1 LRGVASRA
9 SHLPTARGD
18 FTKFTC
24 KQCGFTYEEK
34 IEASHK
40 YDETGKCTECGAT
53 LDDYGELSLQSNE
66 EGEGE
71 ENNQT
76 KTVVNEAAVLEEPS
90 EETPAEG
97 EPVS

>member
-1 LRGVASRA
+1 MYQRLR
-9 SHLPTARGD
+9 D
-18 FTKFTC
+18 
-24 KQCGFTYEEK
+24 
-34 IEASHK
+34 
-40 YDETGKCTECGAT
+40 GAGHIV
-53 LDDYGELSLQSNE
+53 YE

-76 KTVVNEAAVLEEPS
+76 KTVVNEAAVLEDEPS